1 MANTS
6 AASTMKSSLELSA
19 VKFVSQPGTDA
30 FRVQVFT
37 TDDDVP
43 MKIWIENKR
52 SKDQWECVV
61 KDVAEHAPKG
71 AKYVLP
77 SPVVVVSLLTALS
90 AKPKGDKEDEC
101 SVDLKPESNGSVTL
115 ALTMKAL
122 KRLSAEYLFTMTR
135 LEVATTD
142 VLEAKIRDLQEEIVQ
157 QQTALR
163 KQENDM
169 SVLRNE
175 LNSLRTTVNS
185 RRGYC

>member
-1 MANTS
+1 
-6 AASTMKSSLELSA
+6 MKRSLELSA

-61 KDVAEHAPKG
+61 KDVAEHTPKG

-77 SPVVVVSLLTALS
+77 SPVVVVSLLTTLS
-90 AKPKGDKEDEC
+90 AKSEGDKKDEC
-101 SVDLKPESNGSVTL
+101 SVDLKPESKGSVTL
-115 ALTMKAL
+115 TLTMKAL

-135 LEVATTD
+135 LEIAPID
-142 VLEAKIRDLQEEIVQ
+142 VLEAKIRDLQEEMAQ
-157 QQTALR
+157 QQTALK

-169 SVLRNE
+169 AALQNE
-175 LNSLRTTVNS
+175 MNSLRTTVNS
-185 RRGYC
+185 RYGYGY